1 MADVKRVVS
10 TGFWTDKK
18 VLNDFSPE
26 DKYFMLYLLTNPYT
40 TQLGI
45 YNFPI
50 KHVALDIGYSE
61 EAVKV
66 LLDRFENKYEIIKYS
81 SRTSEIAI
89 KNYLRHSIMKGGK
102 PVYDCLIKEHNKVV
116 DKSLLEYVFDNI
128 SSYEP
133 KDINKTVLDYINNI
147 KDKYKENEN
156 DNDDSSTNRGTNR
169 SSDIFFSFEIESKWN
184 ELIDLY
190 PKKTGLFN
198 AKVIWMKFVSS
209 IIVDNQL
216 YVANEI
222 LNAANYY
229 KEWYLKYH
237 KDDTDFIFIPK
248 LEDWLKDIDYWLRQ
262 IEKKEKQAEEAPKE
276 GGRQ

>member
-50 KHVALDIGYSE
+50 KHVALDMGYSE

-66 LLDRFENKYEIIKYS
+66 LLDRFENKYGIIKYS